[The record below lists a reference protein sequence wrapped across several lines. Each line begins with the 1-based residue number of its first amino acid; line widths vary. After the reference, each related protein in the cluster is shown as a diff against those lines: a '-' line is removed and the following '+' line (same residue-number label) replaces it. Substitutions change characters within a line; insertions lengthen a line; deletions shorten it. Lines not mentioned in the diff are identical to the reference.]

1 MNQPIPPDSQGLNYH
16 PKSIHGGTHG
26 SSHICSKGW
35 PCGTSMRGEALGS
48 VKDQCSSV
56 EEFLDW
62 EAGVD
67 GVEGRGRRYDTG
79 GFQRGNEERG

>member
-1 MNQPIPPDSQGLNYH
+1 
-16 PKSIHGGTHG
+16 
-26 SSHICSKGW
+26 
-35 PCGTSMRGEALGS
+35 MRGEALGS